1 MHDARGVTLIE
12 LMVTVAVLA
21 VIATLAAPSF
31 SDFLQRYRL
40 RGAAED
46 IASLVAGARVEAV
59 MSNRAVGV
67 VFAGADAAWCVGA
80 VSAPDPATPGDL
92 IPGTATCDCSSNAD
106 ACKTGGRVSVVDA
119 SGHGGVGIGS
129 TPSPAAV
136 TFNRLTGV
144 VAPITGTVA
153 TLQSPNAKY
162 SLEVRITPLGHAL
175 TCVPAGSPAMAGI
188 PQC

>member
-1 MHDARGVTLIE
+1 VTLIE
-12 LMVTVAVLA
+12 LMVTVAILA

-46 IASLVAGARVEAV
+46 VASLVAGARVEAV
-59 MSNRAVGV
+59 MRNRAVGV
-67 VFAGADAAWCVGA
+67 VFGGSGAAWCVGA
-80 VSAPDPATPGDL
+80 VSAPDPATPGALMPDS
-92 IPGTATCDCSSNAD
+92 ATCDCASDASS
-106 ACKTGGRVSVVDA
+106 CKSGERVTVVDGGA
-119 SGHGGVGIGS
+119 HAGVGLTS
-129 TPSPAAV
+129 APSPSAV

-175 TCVPAGSPAMAGI
+175 MCVPAGSPAMAGI